1 MKEPEQA
8 QAIAGI
14 RGRCMARRTESGF
27 HGEEDAYNDR
37 ATLLEIVDSQAQK
50 IAELNEYISQREA
63 GCADCHDIK
72 EHDYEW

>member
-1 MKEPEQA
+1 MNESEQA
-8 QAIAGI
+8 QAIHQEFHEAMQWVWADLP
-14 RGRCMARRTESGF
+14 RCHAEVIKSF
-27 HGEEDAYNDR
+27 
-37 ATLLEIVDSQAQK
+37 VDSQAQK